1 MIKLSFA
8 IQYSLDYRL
17 ILSSLTALGIALL
30 LLCCLIAACILISLF
45 VTIFVY
51 LRLLTSESRIRN
63 YLQFPV
69 TMQRL
74 PDIVDDRVVLS
85 VQVLEK
91 LLPSLKIYEDNK
103 HQLKYSDCPICLD
116 DYIVGE
122 SFTVFPVCKHTF
134 HSSCIQHWL
143 QNNLTCPVCRQCI
156 YDL

>member
-8 IQYSLDYRL
+8 IQYSLDYSL

-30 LLCCLIAACILISLF
+30 LLCCLIAACIVVSLF
-45 VTIFVY
+45 VTIIVY
-51 LRLLTSESRIRN
+51 LQLLTSESRIRN
-63 YLQFPV
+63 YLQLPV
-69 TMQRL
+69 TTQQSPENL
-74 PDIVDDRVVLS
+74 DDREVLS

-103 HQLKYSDCPICLD
+103 HQLKNSDCPICLD
-116 DYIVGE
+116 DYVVGE
-122 SFTVFPVCKHTF
+122 SFRAFPVCKHTF